1 MSHRFYIL
9 ILAAAMLLGASAF
22 TFAAEEAA
30 PTSSDTN
37 SITSTNAPVPETINT
52 PAAASAAPT
61 NGTVAAV
68 APNIGTSF
76 ESFRI
81 ISDRNIFN
89 QNRSPRSARRDS
101 SRQRP
106 APVVQSLSLVGT
118 MSYDKGDF
126 AFFDGSSPDYKKGL
140 KPGDKIAGYE
150 VKEINPSR
158 VKIANDKQQFEMK
171 VGQQLRRENEGEW
184 QLASASSRLTT
195 ASTGAESKETSVSA
209 TSSSGSA
216 SEDEALK
223 RLMEKRA
230 KEMN

>member
-1 MSHRFYIL
+1 MSPKFQIL
-9 ILAAAMLLGASAF
+9 IFAGALLFSTA
-22 TFAAEEAA
+22 FAAEEAA
-30 PTSSDTN
+30 PTNAVADAASV
-37 SITSTNAPVPETINT
+37 TNAPPEPAVKGEETT
-52 PAAASAAPT
+52 AAVPAAITGT
-61 NGTVAAV
+61 N
-68 APNIGTSF
+68 F

-89 QNRSPRSARRDS
+89 QNRSSRSARRDS

-106 APVVQSLSLVGT
+106 APAVQSLSLVGT
-118 MSYDKGDF
+118 MSYEKGDF

-150 VKEINPSR
+150 IKEVKPSC
-158 VKIANDKQQFEMK
+158 VTIANEKQQFEMK
-171 VGQQLRRENEGEW
+171 VGQQLRREDEGEW
-184 QLASASSRLTT
+184 QLASANSRSSTP
-195 ASTGAESKETSVSA
+195 STSTESKETSESA

-230 KEMN
+230 KEIN